1 MLCDI
6 KKKTVRMEAG
16 MDPGEESEHGLYGW
30 ASQKS
35 AKQEH
40 SRNFSSMPSVL
51 FYCFLHTRI
60 LVYILWHTQA
70 PFGLD
75 TNRAIHLTEV
85 CN

>member
-6 KKKTVRMEAG
+6 KKMVRKEAG
-16 MDPGEESEHGLYGW
+16 MGPGDEREHGLYGW

-40 SRNFSSMPSVL
+40 SRNFSSMPSIL
-51 FYCFLHTRI
+51 FYFFLHTRI
-60 LVYILWHTQA
+60 LVYILGHTQA
-70 PFGLD
+70 PFGGD